1 MSQVRRRFWTRGRA
15 ALTGVAF
22 AATALAVSSCKSD
35 DTANR
40 QNPPQNQPKITITAQ
55 SGSKQAPPPPQQP
68 APPQQ
73 APQLEVLPADILN
86 QEIQAVDGKSFR
98 LADFNDKIVVI
109 DLWAT
114 WCGPCRQQIPHLV
127 EMNSDYKGKGVE
139 IIGLT
144 TENPVMD
151 AEQVRDFAREF
162 KINYRLGW
170 ATADLARPIMRG
182 SNSIPQTLVI
192 APGGRVL
199 NRFRG
204 FSPQLAGM
212 IRSAVDKA
220 REANGD

>member
-1 MSQVRRRFWTRGRA
+1 MSQVRRKFWTRGRA

-22 AATALAVSSCKSD
+22 AAAALAASSCKSN

-40 QNPPQNQPKITITAQ
+40 QNPPQNQPKVTITTQ
-55 SGSKQAPPPPQQP
+55 SGSKQAQPPQQQP
-68 APPQQ
+68 AGPQQ

-86 QEIQAVDGKSFR
+86 QEIQAVDGKAFR
-98 LADFNDKIVVI
+98 LADFNDKVVVL

-114 WCGPCRQQIPHLV
+114 WCGPCRLEIPHLV
-127 EMNSDYKGKGVE
+127 EMNDDYKGKGVE

-144 TENPVMD
+144 TENPETD
-151 AEQVRDFAREF
+151 AELVRDFAKEF

-220 REANGD
+220 RETTGD